1 MSTVFNRL
9 RFDWFCMAGSFVLFS
24 ALYPPHMGGIENFT
38 YGLAHAMV
46 DRGDEVLVV
55 TNDTNG
61 LGAGITDEDGVWV
74 LRLPCFPFFA
84 GRFPVP
90 KLNAVS
96 RKLWK
101 CIECQHFDGVLVN
114 ARFYIHSLDGIRLA
128 KNMGITPA
136 VLDHGSA
143 FLSFSNPV
151 IDPLVRTY
159 ERLITALGKRFHP
172 DYYGVSSKSVEW
184 LRSFGIAAKGVIPN
198 SIDAKSFREMSSGR
212 DFRNEL
218 GVGAESFLVCFVG
231 RLIPEKGIKA
241 ILEASRSHRLV
252 EAGVVFVLAGDG
264 ALSKEVDDAQGES
277 LRWVGR
283 LSSSDISSLLQQSD
297 LLCLPTRSEGFATTL
312 LEASSCG
319 CPSVVTDVG
328 GARELFPNEHF
339 GTIISSMDSDN
350 VEQAIYSLVK
360 NPDKL
365 AEQSRLCRRMV
376 ENESSWDKTA
386 SLVEKVLSGTNG

>member
-1 MSTVFNRL
+1 
-9 RFDWFCMAGSFVLFS
+9 
-24 ALYPPHMGGIENFT
+24 MGGIENFT
-38 YGLAHAMV
+38 YGLAHALV

-74 LRLPCFPFFA
+74 LRLPCFPFFS

-90 KLNAVS
+90 KLNALS

-101 CIECQHFDGVLVN
+101 HIERQHFDGVLVN
-114 ARFYIHSLDGIRLA
+114 ARFYIHSLYGIRFA
-128 KNMGITPA
+128 KSIGITPV

-143 FLSFSNPV
+143 YLSFSNPV

-159 ERLITALGKRFHP
+159 ERLITALGKQFHP

-184 LRSFGIAAKGVIPN
+184 LRSFGITAKGVIPN

-218 GVGAESFLVCFVG
+218 GVGAGSYLVCFVG

-241 ILEASRSHRLV
+241 ILEASRSRRLV

-339 GTIISSMDSDN
+339 GTIISSMDSED

>member
-1 MSTVFNRL
+1 MRSRY
-9 RFDWFCMAGSFVLFS
+9 VLFS

-38 YGLAHAMV
+38 YNLAHTLV
-46 DRGDEVLVV
+46 DRGNEVLVV

-61 LGAGITDEDGVWV
+61 LGAGITDEDGVGV

-90 KLNAVS
+90 QINALS
-96 RKLWK
+96 RNLWK
-101 CIECQHFDGVLVN
+101 RIECQQLDGVLVN
-114 ARFYIHSLDGIRLA
+114 ARFYIHSLDGIRFA
-128 KNMGITPA
+128 KSLRITPV

-277 LRWVGR
+277 LGR

>member
-1 MSTVFNRL
+1 MSFR
-9 RFDWFCMAGSFVLFS
+9 FVLFS

-38 YGLAHAMV
+38 NGLARALV

-61 LGAGITDEDGVWV
+61 FGTGITDEDGVSV
-74 LRLPCFPFFA
+74 LRLPCFPLFA

-90 KLNAVS
+90 RLNAVS
-96 RKLWK
+96 RELWK
-101 CIECQHFDGVLVN
+101 HIECQQFDGVLVN
-114 ARFYIHSLDGIRLA
+114 ARFYIHSIDGIRFA
-128 KNMGITPA
+128 ASMGITPV

-151 IDPLVRTY
+151 IDPLVRIY
-159 ERLITALGKRFHP
+159 ERLLTALGKRFHP

-198 SIDAKSFREMSSGR
+198 SIDAKSFRELSSGR

-218 GVGAESFLVCFVG
+218 GVGVDSFLVCFIG
-231 RLIPEKGIKA
+231 RLIPEKGVKA
-241 ILEASRSHRLV
+241 ILEASKSSRLV
-252 EAGVVFVLAGDG
+252 EADVTFVLAGDG
-264 ALSKEVDDAQGES
+264 ALSNEVEAAQSES

-283 LSSSDISSLLQQSD
+283 LSSSDISSLLQQSN

-339 GTIISSMDSDN
+339 GTIINSMDSED
-350 VEQAIYSLVK
+350 VEQAIFSLVK

-365 AEQSRLCRRMV
+365 AEQSLLCRHMV
-376 ENESSWDKTA
+376 ETESSWDRTA
-386 SLVEKVLSGTNG
+386 FLVESVLSGTKR

>member
-1 MSTVFNRL
+1 MRSRY
-9 RFDWFCMAGSFVLFS
+9 VLFS

-38 YGLAHAMV
+38 YCLAHALV

-61 LGAGITDEDGVWV
+61 LGAGITDEDGVSV
-74 LRLPCFPFFA
+74 LRLPCFPLFA

-90 KLNAVS
+90 KLNAIS

-101 CIECQHFDGVLVN
+101 HVECQQFDGVLVN
-114 ARFYIHSLDGIRLA
+114 ARFYIHSLRGIRLA
-128 KNMGITPA
+128 KKLGITPV

-159 ERLITALGKRFHP
+159 ERLITAMGKRFHP

-198 SIDAKSFREMSSGR
+198 SIDAESFRETSSGR

-218 GVGAESFLVCFVG
+218 GLDAESFLVCFVG
-231 RLIPEKGIKA
+231 RLIPEKGIRA
-241 ILEASRSHRLV
+241 ILEASRSHRLI

-283 LSSSDISSLLQQSD
+283 LSSSDISALLQQSD

-339 GTIISSMDSDN
+339 GTIINSMDSAE
-350 VEQAIYSLVK
+350 VEKAIYSLVK

-376 ENESSWDKTA
+376 ENESSWNKTA
-386 SLVEKVLSGTNG
+386 SLVEKVLYGTKR

>member
-1 MSTVFNRL
+1 MRSRY
-9 RFDWFCMAGSFVLFS
+9 VLFS
-24 ALYPPHMGGIENFT
+24 ALYPPHMGGIEIFT
-38 YGLAHAMV
+38 YNLAHALV
-46 DRGDEVLVV
+46 DRGNEVLVV

-61 LGAGITDEDGVWV
+61 LGAGITDEDGVDV

-90 KLNAVS
+90 KVNAVS

-101 CIECQHFDGVLVN
+101 SIEHHRFDGVLVN
-114 ARFYIHSLDGIRLA
+114 ARFYIHSLDGIRFA
-128 KNMGITPA
+128 KSMGITPV

-143 FLSFSNPV
+143 YLSFSNPA

-184 LRSFGIAAKGVIPN
+184 LRSFGITAKGVIPN
-198 SIDAKSFREMSSGR
+198 SIDAESFREMSSGR

-218 GVGAESFLVCFVG
+218 DVSSETFLVCFVG
-231 RLIPEKGIKA
+231 RLIPEKGIKI

-264 ALSKEVDDAQGES
+264 ILSKEVDEAQGES

-283 LSSSDISSLLQQSD
+283 LSSSDISALLQQSD

-312 LEASSCG
+312 LEASACG

-339 GTIISSMDSDN
+339 GTIIDSMDSDA
-350 VEQAIYSLVK
+350 VEQAIYPLVK

-365 AEQSRLCRRMV
+365 AEQSRLCRRMI
-376 ENESSWDKTA
+376 ENEISWDKTA
-386 SLVEKVLSGTNG
+386 SLVEKVLSGTKR

>member
-1 MSTVFNRL
+1 MRSRY
-9 RFDWFCMAGSFVLFS
+9 VLFS

-38 YGLAHAMV
+38 YSLAHALV
-46 DRGDEVLVV
+46 DRGNEVLVV

-61 LGAGITDEDGVWV
+61 LGAGFTDEDGVGV

-90 KLNAVS
+90 KINSVS
-96 RKLWK
+96 HKLWK
-101 CIECQHFDGVLVN
+101 GIERQQFDGVLVN
-114 ARFYIHSLDGIRLA
+114 ARFYIHSLDGIRFA
-128 KNMGITPA
+128 KGLGITPV

-159 ERLITALGKRFHP
+159 ERLITTLGKWLHP
-172 DYYGVSSKSVEW
+172 DYYGVSSKSVDW

-198 SIDAKSFREMSSGR
+198 SIDAESFRETSSGR

-218 GVGAESFLVCFVG
+218 GLDAKSFLVCFVG
-231 RLIPEKGIKA
+231 RLIPEKGIRA

-252 EAGVVFVLAGDG
+252 EAGVVFVVAGDG

-283 LSSSDISSLLQQSD
+283 LSSSDISALLQQSD

-339 GTIISSMDSDN
+339 GTIINSMDSAE
-350 VEQAIYSLVK
+350 VEKAIYSLVK
-360 NPDKL
+360 NPDVL

-386 SLVEKVLSGTNG
+386 SLVEKVLSGTKR

>member
-1 MSTVFNRL
+1 
-9 RFDWFCMAGSFVLFS
+9 
-24 ALYPPHMGGIENFT
+24 MGGIENFT
-38 YGLAHAMV
+38 YSLAHALV
-46 DRGDEVLVV
+46 ERGNEVLVV

-61 LGAGITDEDGVWV
+61 LGAGITDEDGVGV
-74 LRLPCFPFFA
+74 LRLPCLPFFA

-90 KLNAVS
+90 KINAVS

-101 CIECQHFDGVLVN
+101 RIECQQFDGVLVN
-114 ARFYIHSLDGIRLA
+114 ARFYIHSLDGIRFA
-128 KNMGITPA
+128 KSLGITPV

-143 FLSFSNPV
+143 FLSFSNPA

-159 ERLITALGKRFHP
+159 ERLITTLGKRLHP

-198 SIDAKSFREMSSGR
+198 SIDAKSFREKASGR
-212 DFRNEL
+212 DFRSEL
-218 GVGAESFLVCFVG
+218 SVGAESFLVCFVG

-241 ILEASRSHRLV
+241 ILEASKSHRLV

-283 LSSSDISSLLQQSD
+283 LSSSDISALLQQSD

-312 LEASSCG
+312 LEASACG

-339 GTIISSMDSDN
+339 GTIIDSMDSDA

-365 AEQSRLCRRMV
+365 AEQSRLCRRMI

-386 SLVEKVLSGTNG
+386 SIVEKVLSGTKR

>member
-1 MSTVFNRL
+1 M
-9 RFDWFCMAGSFVLFS
+9 RFRYILFS

-38 YGLAHAMV
+38 YSLAHALV
-46 DRGDEVLVV
+46 DRGNEVLVV

-61 LGAGITDEDGVWV
+61 LGAGFTDEDGVGV

-90 KLNAVS
+90 KINSVS
-96 RKLWK
+96 HKLWK
-101 CIECQHFDGVLVN
+101 GIERQQFDGVLVN
-114 ARFYIHSLDGIRLA
+114 ARFYIHSLDGIRFA
-128 KNMGITPA
+128 KSLGITPV

-159 ERLITALGKRFHP
+159 ERLITTLGKWLHP
-172 DYYGVSSKSVEW
+172 DYYGVSSKSVDW

-198 SIDAKSFREMSSGR
+198 SIDAESFRETSSGR

-218 GVGAESFLVCFVG
+218 GLDAESFLVCFVG
-231 RLIPEKGIKA
+231 RLIPEKGIRA

-252 EAGVVFVLAGDG
+252 EAGVVFVVAGDG

-283 LSSSDISSLLQQSD
+283 LSSSDISALLQQSD

-339 GTIISSMDSDN
+339 GTIINSMDSAE
-350 VEQAIYSLVK
+350 VEKAIYSLVK
-360 NPDKL
+360 NPDVL

-386 SLVEKVLSGTNG
+386 SLVEKVLSGTKR

>member
-1 MSTVFNRL
+1 MRSRY
-9 RFDWFCMAGSFVLFS
+9 VLFS

-38 YGLAHAMV
+38 YCLAHALV

-61 LGAGITDEDGVWV
+61 LGAGVTDEDGVSV
-74 LRLPCFPFFA
+74 LRLPCFPLFS

-90 KLNAVS
+90 KLNAIS

-101 CIECQHFDGVLVN
+101 HVECQQFDGVLVN
-114 ARFYIHSLDGIRLA
+114 ARFYIHSLCGIRLA
-128 KNMGITPA
+128 KKLQIAPV

-198 SIDAKSFREMSSGR
+198 SIDAESFRETSSGR

-218 GVGAESFLVCFVG
+218 GLDAESFLVCFVG
-231 RLIPEKGIKA
+231 RLIPEKGIRA

-252 EAGVVFVLAGDG
+252 DAGVVFVLAGDG
-264 ALSKEVDDAQGES
+264 ALSNEVNDAQGES

-339 GTIISSMDSDN
+339 GTIINSMDSA
-350 VEQAIYSLVK
+350 EIEKAIYSLVK

-386 SLVEKVLSGTNG
+386 SLVEKVLSGTKR

>member
-1 MSTVFNRL
+1 MRSRY
-9 RFDWFCMAGSFVLFS
+9 VLFS

-38 YGLAHAMV
+38 YSLAHALV
-46 DRGDEVLVV
+46 DRGNEVLVV

-61 LGAGITDEDGVWV
+61 LGAGFTDEDGVGV

-90 KLNAVS
+90 KINSVS
-96 RKLWK
+96 HKLWK
-101 CIECQHFDGVLVN
+101 GIECQQFDGVLVN
-114 ARFYIHSLDGIRLA
+114 ARFYIHSLDGIRFA
-128 KNMGITPA
+128 KSLGITPV

-159 ERLITALGKRFHP
+159 ERLITTLGKWLHP
-172 DYYGVSSKSVEW
+172 DYYGVSSKSVDW

-198 SIDAKSFREMSSGR
+198 SIDADSFRETSSGR
-212 DFRNEL
+212 DFRDEL
-218 GVGAESFLVCFVG
+218 GLDAESFLVCFVG
-231 RLIPEKGIKA
+231 RLIPEKGIRA

-252 EAGVVFVLAGDG
+252 EAGVVFVVAGDG

-283 LSSSDISSLLQQSD
+283 LSSSDISALLQQSD

-339 GTIISSMDSDN
+339 GTIINSMDSAE
-350 VEQAIYSLVK
+350 VEKVIYSLVK
-360 NPDKL
+360 NPDVL

-386 SLVEKVLSGTNG
+386 SLVEKVLSGTKR

>member
-1 MSTVFNRL
+1 MRSRY
-9 RFDWFCMAGSFVLFS
+9 VLFS

-38 YGLAHAMV
+38 YCLAHALV
-46 DRGDEVLVV
+46 DHGDEVLVV

-61 LGAGITDEDGVWV
+61 LGAGITDEDGVSV
-74 LRLPCFPFFA
+74 LRLPCFPLFA

-90 KLNAVS
+90 KLNAIS

-101 CIECQHFDGVLVN
+101 HVECQQFDGVLVN
-114 ARFYIHSLDGIRLA
+114 ARFYIHSLRGIRLA
-128 KNMGITPA
+128 KKLGITPV

-159 ERLITALGKRFHP
+159 ERLITTLGKRLHP
-172 DYYGVSSKSVEW
+172 DYYGVSSKSVDW

-198 SIDAKSFREMSSGR
+198 SIDAESFRETSSER

-218 GVGAESFLVCFVG
+218 GLDAKSFLVCFVG
-231 RLIPEKGIKA
+231 RLIPEKGIRA

-252 EAGVVFVLAGDG
+252 EAGVVFVVAGDG

-283 LSSSDISSLLQQSD
+283 LSSSDISALLQQSD

-339 GTIISSMDSDN
+339 GTIINSMDSAE
-350 VEQAIYSLVK
+350 VEKAIYSLVI
-360 NPDKL
+360 NPDVL

-386 SLVEKVLSGTNG
+386 SLVEKVLSGTKR

>member
-1 MSTVFNRL
+1 MRSRY
-9 RFDWFCMAGSFVLFS
+9 VLFS

-38 YGLAHAMV
+38 YCLAHALV

-61 LGAGITDEDGVWV
+61 LGAGITDEDGVSV
-74 LRLPCFPFFA
+74 LCLPCFPLFS

-90 KLNAVS
+90 KLNAIS

-101 CIECQHFDGVLVN
+101 HVECQQFDGVLVN
-114 ARFYIHSLDGIRLA
+114 ARFYIHSLCGIRLA
-128 KNMGITPA
+128 KKLGITPV

-143 FLSFSNPV
+143 FLSFSNPI

-184 LRSFGIAAKGVIPN
+184 LKSFGIAAKGVIPN
-198 SIDAKSFREMSSGR
+198 SIDAESFRETSSGR

-218 GVGAESFLVCFVG
+218 GLDAECFLVCFVG
-231 RLIPEKGIKA
+231 RLIPEKGIRA

-339 GTIISSMDSDN
+339 GTIIDSMDSSD
-350 VEQAIYSLVK
+350 VERAIFALVK
-360 NPDKL
+360 DPDRL

-386 SLVEKVLSGTNG
+386 SLVEKVLSGTKR

>member
-1 MSTVFNRL
+1 MRSRY
-9 RFDWFCMAGSFVLFS
+9 VLFS

-38 YGLAHAMV
+38 SCLAHALV

-61 LGAGITDEDGVWV
+61 LGAGITDEDEVSV
-74 LRLPCFPFFA
+74 LRLPCFPLFA

-90 KLNAVS
+90 KLNAIS

-101 CIECQHFDGVLVN
+101 HVECQQFDGVLVN
-114 ARFYIHSLDGIRLA
+114 ARFYIHSLRGIRLA
-128 KNMGITPA
+128 KKLGITPV

-172 DYYGVSSKSVEW
+172 DYYGVSSKSVDW

-198 SIDAKSFREMSSGR
+198 SIDAESFRETSSGR

-218 GVGAESFLVCFVG
+218 GLDAESFLVCFVG
-231 RLIPEKGIKA
+231 RLIPEKGIRA
-241 ILEASRSHRLV
+241 ILEASRSHRLI

-283 LSSSDISSLLQQSD
+283 LSSSDISALLQQSD

-339 GTIISSMDSDN
+339 GTIINSVDSAE
-350 VEQAIYSLVK
+350 VEKAIYSLVK
-360 NPDKL
+360 NPDVL

-386 SLVEKVLSGTNG
+386 SLVEKVLSGTKR

>member
-1 MSTVFNRL
+1 M
-9 RFDWFCMAGSFVLFS
+9 
-24 ALYPPHMGGIENFT
+24 
-38 YGLAHAMV
+38 
-46 DRGDEVLVV
+46 
-55 TNDTNG
+55 
-61 LGAGITDEDGVWV
+61 
-74 LRLPCFPFFA
+74 
-84 GRFPVP
+84 
-90 KLNAVS
+90 
-96 RKLWK
+96 
-101 CIECQHFDGVLVN
+101 LVN
-114 ARFYIHSLDGIRLA
+114 ARFYIHSLDGIRFA
-128 KNMGITPA
+128 KSLGITPV

-143 FLSFSNPV
+143 FLSFSNQV

-159 ERLITALGKRFHP
+159 ERLITTLGKWFHP

-198 SIDAKSFREMSSGR
+198 SIDAKSFREKASGR
-212 DFRNEL
+212 DFRKEL

-231 RLIPEKGIKA
+231 RLIPEKGVKA

-283 LSSSDISSLLQQSD
+283 LSSTDISALLQQSD

-312 LEASSCG
+312 LEASACG

-339 GTIISSMDSDN
+339 GTIIDSMDSDA

-365 AEQSRLCRRMV
+365 AEQSCLCRRMV
-376 ENESSWDKTA
+376 ENESSWDITA
-386 SLVEKVLSGTNG
+386 SLVEKVFSGTKR

>member
-1 MSTVFNRL
+1 MRSRY
-9 RFDWFCMAGSFVLFS
+9 VLFS
-24 ALYPPHMGGIENFT
+24 ALYPPHMGGIESFT
-38 YGLAHAMV
+38 YNLAHALV
-46 DRGDEVLVV
+46 DRGNEVLVV

-61 LGAGITDEDGVWV
+61 LGAGITDEDGVDV

-90 KLNAVS
+90 KVNAVS

-101 CIECQHFDGVLVN
+101 SIEHHRFDGVLVN
-114 ARFYIHSLDGIRLA
+114 ARFYIHSLDGIRFA
-128 KNMGITPA
+128 KSMGITPV

-143 FLSFSNPV
+143 YLSFSNPA

-184 LRSFGIAAKGVIPN
+184 LRSFGITARGVIPN
-198 SIDAKSFREMSSGR
+198 SIDAESFREMSSGR

-218 GVGAESFLVCFVG
+218 DVSAETFLVCFVG
-231 RLIPEKGIKA
+231 RLIPEKGIKI

-264 ALSKEVDDAQGES
+264 ILSKEVDEAQGES
-277 LRWVGR
+277 LRWIGR
-283 LSSSDISSLLQQSD
+283 LSSSDISALLQQSD

-312 LEASSCG
+312 LEASACG

-339 GTIISSMDSDN
+339 GTIIDSMDSDA

-365 AEQSRLCRRMV
+365 AEQSRLCRRMI

-386 SLVEKVLSGTNG
+386 SLVEKVLSGTKR

>member
-1 MSTVFNRL
+1 
-9 RFDWFCMAGSFVLFS
+9 
-24 ALYPPHMGGIENFT
+24 MGGIESFT
-38 YGLAHAMV
+38 YNLAHALV
-46 DRGDEVLVV
+46 DRGNEVLVV

-61 LGAGITDEDGVWV
+61 LGAGITDEDGVDV

-90 KLNAVS
+90 KVNAVS

-101 CIECQHFDGVLVN
+101 SIEHHRFDGVLVN
-114 ARFYIHSLDGIRLA
+114 ARFYIHSLDGIRFA
-128 KNMGITPA
+128 KSMGITPV

-143 FLSFSNPV
+143 YLSFSNPA

-184 LRSFGIAAKGVIPN
+184 LRSFGITARGVIPN
-198 SIDAKSFREMSSGR
+198 SIDAESFREMSSGR

-218 GVGAESFLVCFVG
+218 DVSAETFLVCFVG
-231 RLIPEKGIKA
+231 RLIPEKGIKI

-264 ALSKEVDDAQGES
+264 ILSKEVDEAQGES
-277 LRWVGR
+277 LRWIGR
-283 LSSSDISSLLQQSD
+283 LSSSDISALLQQSD

-312 LEASSCG
+312 LEASACG

-339 GTIISSMDSDN
+339 GTIIDSMDSDA

-365 AEQSRLCRRMV
+365 AEQSRLCRRMI

-386 SLVEKVLSGTNG
+386 SLVEKVLSGTKR

>member
-1 MSTVFNRL
+1 MRSRY
-9 RFDWFCMAGSFVLFS
+9 VLFS
-24 ALYPPHMGGIENFT
+24 ALYPPHMGGIEKFT
-38 YGLAHAMV
+38 YCLAHALV

-61 LGAGITDEDGVWV
+61 LGAGITDEDGVSV
-74 LRLPCFPFFA
+74 LRLPCFPLFA

-90 KLNAVS
+90 KLNAIS

-101 CIECQHFDGVLVN
+101 HVECQQFDGVLVN
-114 ARFYIHSLDGIRLA
+114 ARFYIHSLRGIRLA
-128 KNMGITPA
+128 KKLGITPV

-159 ERLITALGKRFHP
+159 ERLITTLGKRLHP
-172 DYYGVSSKSVEW
+172 DYYGVSSKSVDW

-198 SIDAKSFREMSSGR
+198 SIDAESFRETSSER

-218 GVGAESFLVCFVG
+218 GLDTKSFLVCFVG
-231 RLIPEKGIKA
+231 RLIPEKGIRA

-252 EAGVVFVLAGDG
+252 EAGVVFVVAGDG

-283 LSSSDISSLLQQSD
+283 LSSSDISALLQQSD

-339 GTIISSMDSDN
+339 GTIINSMDSAE
-350 VEQAIYSLVK
+350 VEKAIYSLVI
-360 NPDKL
+360 NPDVL

-376 ENESSWDKTA
+376 ENESSWNKTA
-386 SLVEKVLSGTNG
+386 SLVEKVLSGTKR

>member
-1 MSTVFNRL
+1 MRSRY
-9 RFDWFCMAGSFVLFS
+9 VLFS

-38 YGLAHAMV
+38 YCLAHALV

-61 LGAGITDEDGVWV
+61 LGAGITDEDGVSV
-74 LRLPCFPFFA
+74 LRLPCFPLFA

-90 KLNAVS
+90 KLNAIS

-101 CIECQHFDGVLVN
+101 HVECQQFDGVLVN
-114 ARFYIHSLDGIRLA
+114 ARFYIHSLRGIRLA
-128 KNMGITPA
+128 KKLGITPV

-159 ERLITALGKRFHP
+159 ERLITAMGKRFHP
-172 DYYGVSSKSVEW
+172 DYFGVSSKSVEW

-198 SIDAKSFREMSSGR
+198 SIDAESFRETSSGR

-218 GVGAESFLVCFVG
+218 GLDAESFLVCFVG
-231 RLIPEKGIKA
+231 RLIPEKGIRA
-241 ILEASRSHRLV
+241 ILEASRSHRLI

-283 LSSSDISSLLQQSD
+283 LSSSDISALLQQSD

-339 GTIISSMDSDN
+339 GTIINSMDSAE
-350 VEQAIYSLVK
+350 VEKAIYSLVK

-386 SLVEKVLSGTNG
+386 SLVEKVLSGTKR

>member
-1 MSTVFNRL
+1 MRSRY
-9 RFDWFCMAGSFVLFS
+9 VLFS

-38 YGLAHAMV
+38 YCLAHALV

-61 LGAGITDEDGVWV
+61 LGAGITDEDGVSV
-74 LRLPCFPFFA
+74 LRLPCFPLFA

-90 KLNAVS
+90 KLNAIS

-101 CIECQHFDGVLVN
+101 HVECQQFDGVLVN
-114 ARFYIHSLDGIRLA
+114 ARFYIHSLRGIRLA
-128 KNMGITPA
+128 KKLGITPV

-159 ERLITALGKRFHP
+159 ERLITAMGKRFHP

-198 SIDAKSFREMSSGR
+198 SIDAESFRETSSGR

-218 GVGAESFLVCFVG
+218 GLDAESFLVCFVG
-231 RLIPEKGIKA
+231 RLIPEKGIRA
-241 ILEASRSHRLV
+241 ILEASRSHRLI

-283 LSSSDISSLLQQSD
+283 LSSSDISALLQQSD

-339 GTIISSMDSDN
+339 GTIINSMDSAE
-350 VEQAIYSLVK
+350 VEKAIYSLVK

-386 SLVEKVLSGTNG
+386 SLVEKVLSGTKR

>member
-1 MSTVFNRL
+1 MRSRY
-9 RFDWFCMAGSFVLFS
+9 VLFS

-38 YGLAHAMV
+38 YSLAHALV
-46 DRGDEVLVV
+46 DRGNEVLVV

-61 LGAGITDEDGVWV
+61 LGAGITDEDGVGV

-90 KLNAVS
+90 KINSVS
-96 RKLWK
+96 HKLWK
-101 CIECQHFDGVLVN
+101 GIERQQFDGVLVN
-114 ARFYIHSLDGIRLA
+114 ARFYIHSLDGIRFA
-128 KNMGITPA
+128 KGLGITPV

-159 ERLITALGKRFHP
+159 ERLITTLGKWLHP
-172 DYYGVSSKSVEW
+172 DYYGVSSKSVDW

-198 SIDAKSFREMSSGR
+198 SIDAESFRETSSGR

-218 GVGAESFLVCFVG
+218 GLDAESFLVCFVG
-231 RLIPEKGIKA
+231 RLIPEKGIRA

-252 EAGVVFVLAGDG
+252 EAGVVFVVAGDG

-277 LRWVGR
+277 LRCVGR
-283 LSSSDISSLLQQSD
+283 LSSSDISALLQQSD

-339 GTIISSMDSDN
+339 GTIINSMDSTE
-350 VEQAIYSLVK
+350 VEKAIYSLVK
-360 NPDKL
+360 NPDVL

-386 SLVEKVLSGTNG
+386 SLVEKVLSGTKR

>member
-1 MSTVFNRL
+1 MRSRY
-9 RFDWFCMAGSFVLFS
+9 VLFS

-38 YGLAHAMV
+38 YCLAHALV
-46 DRGDEVLVV
+46 DRGDDVLVV

-61 LGAGITDEDGVWV
+61 LGAGITDEDGVSV
-74 LRLPCFPFFA
+74 LRLPCFPLFA

-90 KLNAVS
+90 KLNAIS

-101 CIECQHFDGVLVN
+101 HVECQQFDGVLVN
-114 ARFYIHSLDGIRLA
+114 ARFYIHSLCGIRLA
-128 KNMGITPA
+128 KKLGITPV

-143 FLSFSNPV
+143 FLSFSNPI

-184 LRSFGIAAKGVIPN
+184 LKSFGIAAKGVIPN

-212 DFRNEL
+212 DFRIEL
-218 GVGAESFLVCFVG
+218 GIDVESFLVCFVG

-241 ILEASRSHRLV
+241 ILEASRSRRLV
-252 EAGVVFVLAGDG
+252 DAGVVFVLAGDG

-283 LSSSDISSLLQQSD
+283 LSSSDISALFQQSD

-339 GTIISSMDSDN
+339 GTIIDSMDSSD
-350 VEQAIYSLVK
+350 VERAIFALVK
-360 NPDKL
+360 DPDRL

-386 SLVEKVLSGTNG
+386 SLVEKVLSGTKR

>member
-1 MSTVFNRL
+1 MRSRY
-9 RFDWFCMAGSFVLFS
+9 VLFS

-38 YGLAHAMV
+38 YSLAHALV
-46 DRGDEVLVV
+46 DRGNEVLVV

-61 LGAGITDEDGVWV
+61 LGAGITDEDGVGV

-90 KLNAVS
+90 KINAVS
-96 RKLWK
+96 HKLWK
-101 CIECQHFDGVLVN
+101 GIECQQFDGVLVN
-114 ARFYIHSLDGIRLA
+114 ARFYIHSLDGIRFA
-128 KNMGITPA
+128 KSLGITPV

-143 FLSFSNPV
+143 FLSFSNQA

-159 ERLITALGKRFHP
+159 ERLITTLGKWFHP

-198 SIDAKSFREMSSGR
+198 SIDAKSFREKASGR
-212 DFRNEL
+212 DFRKEL

-231 RLIPEKGIKA
+231 RRIPEKGVKA

-283 LSSSDISSLLQQSD
+283 LSSTDISALLQQSD

-312 LEASSCG
+312 LEASACG

-339 GTIISSMDSDN
+339 GTIIDSMDSDA

-365 AEQSRLCRRMV
+365 AEQSCLCRRMV
-376 ENESSWDKTA
+376 ENESSWDITA
-386 SLVEKVLSGTNG
+386 SLVEKVFSGTKR

>member
-1 MSTVFNRL
+1 MRSRY
-9 RFDWFCMAGSFVLFS
+9 VLFS

-38 YGLAHAMV
+38 YSLAHALV
-46 DRGDEVLVV
+46 ERGNEVLVV

-61 LGAGITDEDGVWV
+61 LGAGITDEDGVGV
-74 LRLPCFPFFA
+74 LRLPCLPFFA

-90 KLNAVS
+90 KINAVS

-101 CIECQHFDGVLVN
+101 RIECQQFDGVLVN
-114 ARFYIHSLDGIRLA
+114 ARFYIHSLDGIRFA
-128 KNMGITPA
+128 KSLGITPV

-143 FLSFSNPV
+143 FLSFSNPA

-159 ERLITALGKRFHP
+159 ERLITTLGKRLHP

-198 SIDAKSFREMSSGR
+198 SIDAKSFREKASGR
-212 DFRNEL
+212 DFRSEL
-218 GVGAESFLVCFVG
+218 SVGAESFLVCFVG
-231 RLIPEKGIKA
+231 RLIPEKGINA
-241 ILEASRSHRLV
+241 ILEASKSHRLV

-283 LSSSDISSLLQQSD
+283 LSSSDISALLQQSD

-312 LEASSCG
+312 LEASACG

-339 GTIISSMDSDN
+339 GTIIDSMDSDA

-365 AEQSRLCRRMV
+365 AEQSRLCRRMI

-386 SLVEKVLSGTNG
+386 SIVEKVLSGTKR

>member
-1 MSTVFNRL
+1 MRSRY
-9 RFDWFCMAGSFVLFS
+9 VLFS

-38 YGLAHAMV
+38 YCLAHALV

-61 LGAGITDEDGVWV
+61 LGAGITDEDGVSV
-74 LRLPCFPFFA
+74 LRLPCFPLFA

-90 KLNAVS
+90 KLNAIS

-101 CIECQHFDGVLVN
+101 HVECQQFDGVLVN
-114 ARFYIHSLDGIRLA
+114 ARFYIHSLRGIRLA
-128 KNMGITPA
+128 KKLGITPV

-143 FLSFSNPV
+143 FISFSNPV

-159 ERLITALGKRFHP
+159 ERLITAMGKRFHP
-172 DYYGVSSKSVEW
+172 DYYGVSSKSVVW

-198 SIDAKSFREMSSGR
+198 SIDAESFRETSSGR

-218 GVGAESFLVCFVG
+218 GLDAESFLVCFVG
-231 RLIPEKGIKA
+231 RLIPEKGIRA
-241 ILEASRSHRLV
+241 ILEASRSHRLI

-283 LSSSDISSLLQQSD
+283 LSSSDISALLQQSD

-339 GTIISSMDSDN
+339 GTIINSMDSAE
-350 VEQAIYSLVK
+350 VEKAIYSLVK

-365 AEQSRLCRRMV
+365 AEQSRLCRRLV

-386 SLVEKVLSGTNG
+386 SLVEKVLSGTKR

>member
-1 MSTVFNRL
+1 MRSRY
-9 RFDWFCMAGSFVLFS
+9 VLFS

-38 YGLAHAMV
+38 YSLAHALV
-46 DRGDEVLVV
+46 DRGNEVLVV

-61 LGAGITDEDGVWV
+61 LGAGITDEDGVGV

-90 KLNAVS
+90 KINAVS
-96 RKLWK
+96 HKLWK
-101 CIECQHFDGVLVN
+101 GIECQQFDGVLVN
-114 ARFYIHSLDGIRLA
+114 ARFYIHSLDGIRFA
-128 KNMGITPA
+128 KSLGITPV

-143 FLSFSNPV
+143 FLSFSNQA

-159 ERLITALGKRFHP
+159 ERLITTLGKWFHP

-198 SIDAKSFREMSSGR
+198 SIDAKSFREKASGR
-212 DFRNEL
+212 DFRKEL

-231 RLIPEKGIKA
+231 RLIPEKGVKA

-283 LSSSDISSLLQQSD
+283 LSSTDISALLQQSD

-312 LEASSCG
+312 LEASACG

-339 GTIISSMDSDN
+339 GTIIDSMDSDA

-365 AEQSRLCRRMV
+365 AEQSCLCRRMV
-376 ENESSWDKTA
+376 ENESSWDITA
-386 SLVEKVLSGTNG
+386 SLVEKVFSGTKR

>member
-1 MSTVFNRL
+1 MRSRY
-9 RFDWFCMAGSFVLFS
+9 VLFS

-38 YGLAHAMV
+38 YCLAHALV

-55 TNDTNG
+55 ANDTNG
-61 LGAGITDEDGVWV
+61 LGAGITDEDGVSV
-74 LRLPCFPFFA
+74 LRLPCFPLFA

-90 KLNAVS
+90 KLNAIS

-101 CIECQHFDGVLVN
+101 HVECQQFDGVLVN
-114 ARFYIHSLDGIRLA
+114 ARFYIHSLRGIRLA
-128 KNMGITPA
+128 KKLGITPV

-159 ERLITALGKRFHP
+159 ERLITAMGKRFHP

-198 SIDAKSFREMSSGR
+198 SIDAESFRETSSGR

-218 GVGAESFLVCFVG
+218 GLDAESFLVCFVG
-231 RLIPEKGIKA
+231 RLIPEKGIRA
-241 ILEASRSHRLV
+241 ILEASRSHRLI

-283 LSSSDISSLLQQSD
+283 LSSSDISALLQQSD

-328 GARELFPNEHF
+328 GARELFPNENF
-339 GTIISSMDSDN
+339 GTIINSMDSAE
-350 VEQAIYSLVK
+350 VEKAIYSLVK

-376 ENESSWDKTA
+376 ENESSWNKTA
-386 SLVEKVLSGTNG
+386 SLVEKVLSGTKR

>member
-1 MSTVFNRL
+1 MRSRY
-9 RFDWFCMAGSFVLFS
+9 VLFS
-24 ALYPPHMGGIENFT
+24 ALYPPHMGGIETFT
-38 YGLAHAMV
+38 YYLAHALV

-61 LGAGITDEDGVWV
+61 LGAGITDEDGVSV

-90 KLNAVS
+90 RLNAIS

-101 CIECQHFDGVLVN
+101 HVECQQFDGVLVN
-114 ARFYIHSLDGIRLA
+114 ARFYIHSLDGIRFA
-128 KNMGITPA
+128 KNMGITPV

-212 DFRNEL
+212 DFRIEL
-218 GVGAESFLVCFVG
+218 GIDVESFLVCFVG

-241 ILEASRSHRLV
+241 ILEASRSRRLV
-252 EAGVVFVLAGDG
+252 DAGVVFVLAGDG

-283 LSSSDISSLLQQSD
+283 LSSSDISALFQQSD

-339 GTIISSMDSDN
+339 GTIIDSMDSSD
-350 VEQAIYSLVK
+350 VERAIFDLVK
-360 NPDKL
+360 DPDRL

-376 ENESSWDKTA
+376 ENESSWDTTA
-386 SLVEKVLSGTNG
+386 SLVEKVLSGTKR

>member
-1 MSTVFNRL
+1 MRSRY
-9 RFDWFCMAGSFVLFS
+9 VLFS
-24 ALYPPHMGGIENFT
+24 ALYPPHMGGIESFT
-38 YGLAHAMV
+38 YNLAHALV
-46 DRGDEVLVV
+46 DRGNEVLVV

-61 LGAGITDEDGVWV
+61 LGAGITDEDGVDV

-90 KLNAVS
+90 KVNAVS

-101 CIECQHFDGVLVN
+101 SIEHHRFDGVLVN
-114 ARFYIHSLDGIRLA
+114 ARFYIHSLDGIRFA
-128 KNMGITPA
+128 KSMGITPV

-143 FLSFSNPV
+143 YLSFSNLA

-184 LRSFGIAAKGVIPN
+184 LRSFGITAKGVIPN
-198 SIDAKSFREMSSGR
+198 SIDAESFREMSSGR

-218 GVGAESFLVCFVG
+218 GVSAETFLVCFVG
-231 RLIPEKGIKA
+231 RLIPEKGIKI

-264 ALSKEVDDAQGES
+264 ILSKEVDEAQGES

-283 LSSSDISSLLQQSD
+283 LSSSDISSLLQQSN

-328 GARELFPNEHF
+328 GARELFPSEDF
-339 GTIISSMDSDN
+339 GTIIYSMDSEN

-365 AEQSRLCRRMV
+365 AKQSRLCRRMV
-376 ENESSWDKTA
+376 EKESSWDKTA
-386 SLVEKVLSGTNG
+386 SLVEKVLSGTNR

>member
-1 MSTVFNRL
+1 MRSRY
-9 RFDWFCMAGSFVLFS
+9 VLFS

-38 YGLAHAMV
+38 YSLAHALV
-46 DRGDEVLVV
+46 ERGNEVLVV

-61 LGAGITDEDGVWV
+61 LGAGITDEDGVGV
-74 LRLPCFPFFA
+74 LRLPCLPFFA

-90 KLNAVS
+90 KINAVS

-101 CIECQHFDGVLVN
+101 RIECQQFDGVLVN
-114 ARFYIHSLDGIRLA
+114 ARFYIHSLDGIRFA
-128 KNMGITPA
+128 KSLGITPV

-143 FLSFSNPV
+143 FLSFSNPA

-159 ERLITALGKRFHP
+159 ERLITTLGKRLHP

-198 SIDAKSFREMSSGR
+198 SIDAKSFREKASGR
-212 DFRNEL
+212 DFRSEL
-218 GVGAESFLVCFVG
+218 SVGAESFLVCFVG

-241 ILEASRSHRLV
+241 ILEASKSHRLV

-283 LSSSDISSLLQQSD
+283 LSSSDISALLQQSD

-312 LEASSCG
+312 LEASACG

-339 GTIISSMDSDN
+339 GTIIDSMDSDA

-365 AEQSRLCRRMV
+365 AEQSRLCRRMI

-386 SLVEKVLSGTNG
+386 SIVEKVLSGTKR

>member
-1 MSTVFNRL
+1 
-9 RFDWFCMAGSFVLFS
+9 
-24 ALYPPHMGGIENFT
+24 MGGIENFT
-38 YGLAHAMV
+38 YSLAHALV
-46 DRGDEVLVV
+46 DRGNEVLVV

-61 LGAGITDEDGVWV
+61 LGAGFTDEDGVGV

-90 KLNAVS
+90 KINSVS
-96 RKLWK
+96 HKLWK
-101 CIECQHFDGVLVN
+101 GIERQQFDGVLVN
-114 ARFYIHSLDGIRLA
+114 ARFYIHSLDGIRFA
-128 KNMGITPA
+128 KGLGITPV

-159 ERLITALGKRFHP
+159 ERLITTLGKWLHP
-172 DYYGVSSKSVEW
+172 DYYGVSSKSVDW

-198 SIDAKSFREMSSGR
+198 SIDAESFRETSSGR

-218 GVGAESFLVCFVG
+218 GLDAESFLVCFVG
-231 RLIPEKGIKA
+231 RLIPEKGIRA

-252 EAGVVFVLAGDG
+252 EAGVVFVVAGDG

-283 LSSSDISSLLQQSD
+283 LSSSDISALLQQSD

-339 GTIISSMDSDN
+339 GTIINSMDSAE
-350 VEQAIYSLVK
+350 VEKAIYSLVK
-360 NPDKL
+360 NPDVL

-386 SLVEKVLSGTNG
+386 SLVEKVLSGTKR

>member
-1 MSTVFNRL
+1 MRSRY
-9 RFDWFCMAGSFVLFS
+9 VLFS
-24 ALYPPHMGGIENFT
+24 ALYPPHMGGIETFT
-38 YGLAHAMV
+38 YYLAHALV

-61 LGAGITDEDGVWV
+61 LGAGITDEDGVSV

-90 KLNAVS
+90 RLNAIS

-101 CIECQHFDGVLVN
+101 HVECQQFDGVLVN
-114 ARFYIHSLDGIRLA
+114 ARFYIHSLDGIRFA
-128 KNMGITPA
+128 KNMGITPV

-198 SIDAKSFREMSSGR
+198 SIDAESFRETSSGR

-218 GVGAESFLVCFVG
+218 GLDAESFLVCFVG
-231 RLIPEKGIKA
+231 RLIPEKGIRA
-241 ILEASRSHRLV
+241 ILEASRSRRLV
-252 EAGVVFVLAGDG
+252 DAGVVFVLAGDG

-283 LSSSDISSLLQQSD
+283 LSSSDISALFQQSD

-339 GTIISSMDSDN
+339 GTIIDSMDSSD
-350 VEQAIYSLVK
+350 VERAIFDLVK
-360 NPDKL
+360 DPDRL

-376 ENESSWDKTA
+376 ENESSWDTTA
-386 SLVEKVLSGTNG
+386 FLVEKVLSGTKR

>member
-1 MSTVFNRL
+1 MRSRY
-9 RFDWFCMAGSFVLFS
+9 VLFS

-38 YGLAHAMV
+38 YSLAHALV
-46 DRGDEVLVV
+46 NRGNEVLVV

-61 LGAGITDEDGVWV
+61 LGAGITDEDGVGV

-90 KLNAVS
+90 KINAAS
-96 RKLWK
+96 HKLWK
-101 CIECQHFDGVLVN
+101 GIECQQFDGVLVN
-114 ARFYIHSLDGIRLA
+114 ARFYIHSLDGIRFA
-128 KNMGITPA
+128 KSLGITPV

-143 FLSFSNPV
+143 FLSFSNQV

-159 ERLITALGKRFHP
+159 ERLITTLGKWFHP

-198 SIDAKSFREMSSGR
+198 SIDAKSFREKASGR
-212 DFRNEL
+212 DFRKEL

-231 RLIPEKGIKA
+231 RLIPEKGVKA

-264 ALSKEVDDAQGES
+264 VLSKEVDDAQGES

-283 LSSSDISSLLQQSD
+283 LSSTDISGLLQQSD

-312 LEASSCG
+312 LEASACG

-339 GTIISSMDSDN
+339 GTIIDSMDSDT

-365 AEQSRLCRRMV
+365 AEQSCLCRRMV

-386 SLVEKVLSGTNG
+386 SLVEKVFSGTKG

>member
-1 MSTVFNRL
+1 MRSRY
-9 RFDWFCMAGSFVLFS
+9 VLFS
-24 ALYPPHMGGIENFT
+24 ALYPPHMGGIESFT
-38 YGLAHAMV
+38 YNLAHALV
-46 DRGDEVLVV
+46 DRGNEVLVV

-61 LGAGITDEDGVWV
+61 LGAGITDEDGVDV

-90 KLNAVS
+90 KVNAVS

-101 CIECQHFDGVLVN
+101 SIEHHRFDGVLVN
-114 ARFYIHSLDGIRLA
+114 ARFYIHSLDGIRFA
-128 KNMGITPA
+128 KSMGITPV

-143 FLSFSNPV
+143 YLSFSNPA

-184 LRSFGIAAKGVIPN
+184 LRSFGITARGVIPN
-198 SIDAKSFREMSSGR
+198 SIDAESFREMSSGR

-218 GVGAESFLVCFVG
+218 DVSAETFLVCFVG
-231 RLIPEKGIKA
+231 RLIPEKGIKI

-264 ALSKEVDDAQGES
+264 ILSKEVDEAQGES
-277 LRWVGR
+277 LRWIGR
-283 LSSSDISSLLQQSD
+283 LSSSDISALLQQSD

-312 LEASSCG
+312 LEASACG

-339 GTIISSMDSDN
+339 GTIIDSMDSDA

-365 AEQSRLCRRMV
+365 AEQSRLCRRMI
-376 ENESSWDKTA
+376 EDESSWDKTA
-386 SLVEKVLSGTNG
+386 SLVEKVLSGTKR

>member
-1 MSTVFNRL
+1 MRSRY
-9 RFDWFCMAGSFVLFS
+9 VLFS

-38 YGLAHAMV
+38 YCLAHALV

-61 LGAGITDEDGVWV
+61 LGAGITDEDGVSV
-74 LRLPCFPFFA
+74 LRLPCFPLFA

-90 KLNAVS
+90 KLNAIS

-101 CIECQHFDGVLVN
+101 HVECQQFDGVLVN
-114 ARFYIHSLDGIRLA
+114 ARFYIHSLRGIRLA
-128 KNMGITPA
+128 KKLGITPV

-159 ERLITALGKRFHP
+159 ERLITAMGKRFHP
-172 DYYGVSSKSVEW
+172 DYYGVSSKSVVW

-198 SIDAKSFREMSSGR
+198 SIDAESFRETSSGR

-218 GVGAESFLVCFVG
+218 GLDAESFLVCFVG
-231 RLIPEKGIKA
+231 RLIPEKGIRA
-241 ILEASRSHRLV
+241 ILEASRSHRLI

-283 LSSSDISSLLQQSD
+283 LSSSDISALLQQSD

-339 GTIISSMDSDN
+339 GTIINSMDSAE
-350 VEQAIYSLVK
+350 VEKAIYSLVK

-365 AEQSRLCRRMV
+365 AEQSRLCRRLV

-386 SLVEKVLSGTNG
+386 SLVEKVLSGTKR

>member
-1 MSTVFNRL
+1 MRSRY
-9 RFDWFCMAGSFVLFS
+9 VLFS

-38 YGLAHAMV
+38 YSLAHALV
-46 DRGDEVLVV
+46 DRGNEVLVV

-61 LGAGITDEDGVWV
+61 LGAGITDEDGVGV

-90 KLNAVS
+90 KINAVS
-96 RKLWK
+96 HKLWK
-101 CIECQHFDGVLVN
+101 GIECQQFDGVLVN
-114 ARFYIHSLDGIRLA
+114 ARFYIHSLDGIRFA
-128 KNMGITPA
+128 KSLGITPV

-143 FLSFSNPV
+143 FLSFSNQV

-159 ERLITALGKRFHP
+159 ERLITTLGKWFHP
-172 DYYGVSSKSVEW
+172 DYYGISSKSVEW

-198 SIDAKSFREMSSGR
+198 SIDAESFREMSSGR

-218 GVGAESFLVCFVG
+218 DVSAETFLVCFVG
-231 RLIPEKGIKA
+231 RLIPEKGIKI

-264 ALSKEVDDAQGES
+264 ILSKEVDEAQGES
-277 LRWVGR
+277 LRWIGR
-283 LSSSDISSLLQQSD
+283 LSSSDISALLQQSD

-312 LEASSCG
+312 LEASACG

-339 GTIISSMDSDN
+339 GTIIDSMDSDA

-365 AEQSRLCRRMV
+365 AEQSRLCRRMI

-386 SLVEKVLSGTNG
+386 SLVEKVLSGTKR

>member
-1 MSTVFNRL
+1 
-9 RFDWFCMAGSFVLFS
+9 
-24 ALYPPHMGGIENFT
+24 MGGIETFT
-38 YGLAHAMV
+38 YYLAHALV

-61 LGAGITDEDGVWV
+61 LGAGITDEDGVSV

-90 KLNAVS
+90 RLNAIS

-101 CIECQHFDGVLVN
+101 HVECQQFDGVLVN
-114 ARFYIHSLDGIRLA
+114 ARFYIHSLDGIRFA
-128 KNMGITPA
+128 KNMGITPV

-198 SIDAKSFREMSSGR
+198 SIDAESFRETSSGR

-218 GVGAESFLVCFVG
+218 GLDAESFLVCFVG
-231 RLIPEKGIKA
+231 RLIPEKGIRA
-241 ILEASRSHRLV
+241 ILEASRSRRLV
-252 EAGVVFVLAGDG
+252 DAGVVFVLAGDG

-283 LSSSDISSLLQQSD
+283 LSSSDISALFQQSD

-339 GTIISSMDSDN
+339 GTIIDSMDSSD
-350 VEQAIYSLVK
+350 VERAIFDLVK
-360 NPDKL
+360 DPDRL

-376 ENESSWDKTA
+376 ENESSWDTTA
-386 SLVEKVLSGTNG
+386 FLVEKVLSGTKR